1 VTFDPQPIRPT
12 RRSLL
17 DPPRRSHDLRT
28 DATPCWRGVL
38 ARLGA
43 AAGLLVVLVLVL
55 TGPASA
61 QEAPTPDVPVPPVPT
76 IPQPGQS
83 GGLDDPEGPNA
94 TISIDLSQ
102 GEAPS
107 QSILIILG
115 LTVLSV
121 APSLLIMLTSF
132 TRMVIV
138 LSLTRN
144 ALGLQMVP
152 PNQVIVGLSLF
163 LTLFVMAPTLSE
175 MNEVGL
181 QPLLAGELSQGE
193 AFEAASGP
201 LKEWLLANTR
211 EGELELMAGASGAEV
226 PERVEDLSLVAV
238 APAFILS
245 ELKSAF
251 IIGFVIF
258 VPFLII
264 DLVVSAVL
272 MSLGMM
278 MLPPVFVSLP
288 FKVLLFVMV
297 DGWSLVARTL
307 LESYR

>member
-1 VTFDPQPIRPT
+1 MSVRP
-12 RRSLL
+12 L
-17 DPPRRSHDLRT
+17 PRRQRSDRPEPSLR
-28 DATPCWRGVL
+28 GIVG
-38 ARLGA
+38 RLGVA
-43 AAGLLVVLVLVL
+43 AALLVVLVLVVM
-55 TGPASA
+55 GPASA
-61 QEAPTPDVPVPPVPT
+61 QVAPEPPVPPAPGVPGG
-76 IPQPGQS
+76 PGM
-83 GGLDDPEGPNA
+83 GDDDTEGPGA
-94 TISIDLSQ
+94 SISIDLGG

-107 QSILIILG
+107 QGIVIILV

-132 TRMVIV
+132 ARMVIV

-144 ALGLQMVP
+144 ALGLQTIP
-152 PNQVIVGLSLF
+152 PNQVVIGLALF
-163 LTLFVMAPTLSE
+163 LSFFVMAPTLSA
-175 MNEVGL
+175 MNEEGL
-181 QPLLAGELSQGE
+181 QPLLAGEVSQGE
-193 AFEAASGP
+193 AFEAASVP
-201 LKEWLLANTR
+201 LKDWLLANTR
-211 EGELELMAGASGAEV
+211 EGELQMIVAASGDEA
-226 PERVEDLSLVAV
+226 PEAVEDLPLTTV

-288 FKVLLFVMV
+288 FKILLFIMV
-297 DGWSLVARTL
+297 DGWSLIARTL

>member
-1 VTFDPQPIRPT
+1 MSVPQSSRPIRRW
-12 RRSLL
+12 RRSE
-17 DPPRRSHDLRT
+17 PAAS
-28 DATPCWRGVL
+28 WRGVV

-61 QEAPTPDVPVPPVPT
+61 QEAPSPDIPVPPVPT
-76 IPQPGQS
+76 IPEPGQS
-83 GGLDDPEGPNA
+83 GPLEDPEGPNA

-152 PNQVIVGLSLF
+152 PNQVVVGLALF
-163 LTLFVMAPTLSE
+163 LTLFVMAPTLSA
-175 MNEVGL
+175 MNEAGL
-181 QPLLAGELSQGE
+181 QPLLAGEMSQGE

-211 EGELELMAGASGAEV
+211 EGELELMAAASGAEV
-226 PERVEDLSLVAV
+226 PEEVEDLSLVAV

-288 FKVLLFVMV
+288 FKILLFVMV

>member
-1 VTFDPQPIRPT
+1 MSVPPPNRPSRWRLRT
-12 RRSLL
+12 E
-17 DPPRRSHDLRT
+17 RT
-28 DATPCWRGVL
+28 DASWRGVAL
-38 ARLGA
+38 RIGA
-43 AAGLLVVLVLVL
+43 AGVLLVLLVLAV

-61 QEAPTPDVPVPPVPT
+61 QVAPTPDIPAPPVPSL
-76 IPQPGQS
+76 PEPGEPV
-83 GGLDDPEGPNA
+83 DADGPNA
-94 TISIDLSQ
+94 TFSIDLSQ

-107 QSILIILG
+107 QSIVIILG

-144 ALGLQMVP
+144 ALGLQTVP
-152 PNQVIVGLSLF
+152 PNQVVVGLALF
-163 LTLFVMAPTLSE
+163 LTLFVMAPTLSA
-175 MNEVGL
+175 MNEAGL
-181 QPLLAGELSQGE
+181 QPLLAGEISQGE
-193 AFEAASGP
+193 AFEAASAP
-201 LKEWLLANTR
+201 LKEWMLANTR
-211 EGELELMAGASGAEV
+211 EGELEMMAAASGSEV
-226 PERVEDLSLVAV
+226 PENVEDLSLTAV

-288 FKVLLFVMV
+288 FKLLLFVMV
-297 DGWSLVARTL
+297 DGWSLIARTL

>member
-1 VTFDPQPIRPT
+1 MSV
-12 RRSLL
+12 RSSARL
-17 DPPRRSHDLRT
+17 DHPRRRPESVR
-28 DATPCWRGVL
+28 PIVVRL
-38 ARLGA
+38 AV
-43 AAGLLVVLVLVL
+43 AAGLLVALALVLV
-55 TGPASA
+55 GPASA
-61 QEAPTPDVPVPPVPT
+61 QVGPGPDIPGPPTPDVPT
-76 IPQPGQS
+76 PGQAPA
-83 GGLDDPEGPNA
+83 LEDPEGPNA

-102 GEAPS
+102 GETPS
-107 QSILIILG
+107 QSIVIILG

-144 ALGLQMVP
+144 ALGLQTIP
-152 PNQVIVGLSLF
+152 PNQVVIGLALF
-163 LTLFVMAPTLSE
+163 LSLFVMAPTLSE

-181 QPLLAGELSQGE
+181 QPLLAGEITQGE

-201 LKEWLLANTR
+201 LKEFLLANTR
-211 EGELELMAGASGAEV
+211 EGELSMISEAAGDEI
-226 PERVEDLSLVAV
+226 PESVEDLPLTTV

-288 FKVLLFVMV
+288 FKILLFIMV
-297 DGWSLVARTL
+297 DGWSLIARTL

>member
-1 VTFDPQPIRPT
+1 MSVPPPT
-12 RRSLL
+12 RWKRT
-17 DPPRRSHDLRT
+17 PPTSPSVR
-28 DATPCWRGVL
+28 AIVG
-38 ARLGA
+38 RLA
-43 AAGLLVVLVLVL
+43 AAAALLGVFVLLV
-55 TGPASA
+55 TGPAAA
-61 QEAPTPDVPVPPVPT
+61 QVAPEPEVPTPPAPGAPTPG
-76 IPQPGQS
+76 QPGQS
-83 GGLDDPEGPNA
+83 DEPDEPEGPNA
-94 TISIDLSQ
+94 SLSVDLSQ

-107 QSILIILG
+107 QSVVIILA
-115 LTVLSV
+115 LSVLSV

-132 TRMVIV
+132 ARMVIV

-144 ALGLQMVP
+144 ALGLQTVP
-152 PNQVIVGLSLF
+152 PNQVVIGLALF
-163 LTLFVMAPTLSE
+163 LSFFVMAPTLTA
-175 MNEVGL
+175 MNEEGL
-181 QPLLAGELSQGE
+181 QPLLAGEVSQGE
-193 AFEAASGP
+193 AYDAASAP
-201 LKEWLLANTR
+201 LKDWLLTNTR
-211 EGELELMAGASGAEV
+211 EGELQMIVEASAQDA
-226 PERVEDLSLVAV
+226 PEEVEDLPLTTV

-288 FKVLLFVMV
+288 FKLLLFVMV
-297 DGWSLVARTL
+297 DGWSLIARTL

>member
-1 VTFDPQPIRPT
+1 MSVPPPNRPAS
-12 RRSLL
+12 RWK
-17 DPPRRSHDLRT
+17 RT
-28 DATPCWRGVL
+28 EPDAPAGGVVRGIVW
-38 ARLGA
+38 RLGA
-43 AAGLLVVLVLVL
+43 AAGLLVLLVLAM

-61 QEAPTPDVPVPPVPT
+61 QVAPQPDIPVPSPPAVPG
-76 IPQPGQS
+76 PGEAS
-83 GGLDDPEGPNA
+83 EPEGPNA
-94 TISIDLSQ
+94 TISIDLTQ

-107 QSILIILG
+107 QSIVIILG

-144 ALGLQMVP
+144 ALGLQTVP
-152 PNQVIVGLSLF
+152 PNQVVIGLALF
-163 LTLFVMAPTLSE
+163 LTLFVMAPTLSA
-175 MNEVGL
+175 MNEAGL
-181 QPLLAGELSQGE
+181 QPLLAGEMSQGE

-211 EGELELMAGASGAEV
+211 EGELEMMAAASGSEI
-226 PERVEDLSLVAV
+226 PEQVEDLSLTAV

-258 VPFLII
+258 VPFLVI

-288 FKVLLFVMV
+288 FKILLFVMV
-297 DGWSLVARTL
+297 DGWSLIARTL